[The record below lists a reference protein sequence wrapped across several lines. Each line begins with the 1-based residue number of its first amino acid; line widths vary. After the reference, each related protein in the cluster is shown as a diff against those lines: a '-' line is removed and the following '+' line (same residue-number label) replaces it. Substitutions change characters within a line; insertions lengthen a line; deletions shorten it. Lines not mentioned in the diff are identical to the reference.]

1 MFTPS
6 NNKILVS
13 DVMMTPGQFA
23 VIKQTTLLKEAL
35 EEMGKYSLG
44 IVCVVDNEN
53 KLCGILTD
61 GDIRRKLLKVQ
72 KPFSAFFVDDASIH
86 SISKPVCCKANDSL
100 YTVISIMGEKKIW
113 DLPVIDNDRKLLG
126 LLHLHPAVKALLEKL
141 EENT

>member
-1 MFTPS
+1 MSTPS

-13 DVMMTPGQFA
+13 DVMMSHGQFP
-23 VIKQTTLLKEAL
+23 VINKTILLKEAL
-35 EEMGKYSLG
+35 EEMGKHSLG
-44 IVCVVDNEN
+44 IVCIVDNEH

-86 SISKPVCCKANDSL
+86 SIRKPVCCKANDSL
-100 YTVISIMGEKKIW
+100 YTVVSIMGEKKIW
-113 DLPVIDNDRKLLG
+113 DLPVIDKDQKLLG
-126 LLHLHPAVKALLEKL
+126 LLHLHPAIKVLLEKL

>member
-1 MFTPS
+1 MFTPI

-35 EEMGKYSLG
+35 EDMGKYSLG
-44 IVCVVDNEN
+44 IVCIVDNEN

-86 SISKPVCCKANDSL
+86 SIGNPVCCKANDSL
-100 YTVISIMGEKKIW
+100 NTVVSIMGEKKVW
-113 DLPVIDNDRKLLG
+113 DLPVIDKDQKLLG
-126 LLHLHPAVKALLEKL
+126 LLHLHPAVKVLLEKR

>member
-35 EEMGKYSLG
+35 EDMGKYSLG
-44 IVCVVDNEN
+44 IVCIVDNEN

-86 SISKPVCCKANDSL
+86 SIGKPVCCKENDSL
-100 YTVISIMGEKKIW
+100 NTVVSIMGEKKVW
-113 DLPVIDNDRKLLG
+113 DLPVIDKDQKLLG

>member
-1 MFTPS
+1 MSTPI

-13 DVMMTPGQFA
+13 DVMITPDHFP
-23 VIKQTTLLKEAL
+23 VVKKSTLFKETL

-44 IVCVVDNEN
+44 IVCIINNEN

-86 SISKPVCCKANDSL
+86 SIRKPVCCKANDSL
-100 YTVISIMGEKKIW
+100 YTVLSIMSDKKVW
-113 DLPVIDNDRKLLG
+113 DLPVINKDQKLLG
-126 LLHLHPAVKALLEKL
+126 LLHLHPAVKVLLEKL
-141 EENT
+141 EQNT

>member
-1 MFTPS
+1 MSIPS

-13 DVMMTPGQFA
+13 DVMMTLDQFP
-23 VIKQTTLLKEAL
+23 VINKTTLFKEAL
-35 EEMGKYSLG
+35 EEMGKYGLG
-44 IVCVVDNEN
+44 TVCIVDNKN

-86 SISKPVCCKANDSL
+86 SINKPVFCKVNDSL
-100 YTVISIMGEKKIW
+100 YTVVSIMGEKKIW
-113 DLPVIDNDRKLLG
+113 DLPVIDKDQKLLG

>member
-13 DVMMTPGQFA
+13 DVMMTSGQFA

-35 EEMGKYSLG
+35 EDMGKYSLG
-44 IVCVVDNEN
+44 IVCIVDNEN

-86 SISKPVCCKANDSL
+86 SIGKPVCCKANDSL
-100 YTVISIMGEKKIW
+100 NTVVSIMGEKKVW
-113 DLPVIDNDRKLLG
+113 DLPVIDKDQKLLG
-126 LLHLHPAVKALLEKL
+126 LLHLHPAVKVLLEKL